1 MPLLTQVGIYRL
13 EFQHENN
20 DHPVS
25 QVLDMRLSWNL
36 SWRITLTREVELW
49 RHQPFFSDVSR
60 NNFWFVKYTRV
71 MWHGWWR
78 HQSKFFFKDDPWC
91 KLQLHGIRR
100 TWDTRAGVYNLSP
113 PKSLIYNKTQNSRRV
128 VETHSTVGV
137 ARTLHKRSRRFF
149 VSSNDQCF
157 GICTTKQYSKL
168 I

>member
-1 MPLLTQVGIYRL
+1 MVLHETFSQWTKFPWEHFGIKKFGDKTFCACVNMPLLTQGGIYRL

-25 QVLDMRLSWNL
+25 QVLDMQLSWNL

-60 NNFWFVKYTRV
+60 NSFWFVKYTRV

-78 HQSKFFFKDDPWC
+78 HQSNFFFKDDPWC

-113 PKSLIYNKTQNSRRV
+113 PQIV
-128 VETHSTVGV
+128 
-137 ARTLHKRSRRFF
+137 
-149 VSSNDQCF
+149 D
-157 GICTTKQYSKL
+157 I
-168 I
+168 